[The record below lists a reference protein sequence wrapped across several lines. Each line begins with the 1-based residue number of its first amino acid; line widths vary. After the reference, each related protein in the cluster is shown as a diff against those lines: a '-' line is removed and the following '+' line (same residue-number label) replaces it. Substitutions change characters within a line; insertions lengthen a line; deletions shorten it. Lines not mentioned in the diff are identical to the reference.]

1 MFVCRDLFLS
11 RTMRTVRTFP
21 SCPFLDHA
29 QIIGF
34 AVFADK
40 PSGFIGE
47 GRNVI
52 RGKIIFQGIPFRR
65 GVRVFRTEGFTYR
78 ATLISPDPLGGGRLE
93 PMPGRADPMI
103 AHVAHKADRIG
114 VDVSIGFRI
123 PFGKQLRP
131 HMKERV
137 LFLPAI
143 GTGRCGGNLFSNR
156 PLPFVTFGAFPFYG
170 L

>member
-1 MFVCRDLFLS
+1 MFVCHDLFLS
-11 RTMRTVRTFP
+11 RTMRAVRTFP

-52 RGKIIFQGIPFRR
+52 RREIIFQGVPFRR
-65 GVRVFRTEGFTYR
+65 GVWVFRAEGFTYR
-78 ATLISPDPLGGGRLE
+78 TAFISPDPLGGGRLK
-93 PMPGRADPMI
+93 PMPGGADPMI

-114 VDVSIGFRI
+114 IDVSVGFRV

-131 HMKERV
+131 HMKECV
-137 LFLPAI
+137 LFFPTI
-143 GTGRCGGNLFSNR
+143 GTG
-156 PLPFVTFGAFPFYG
+156 
-170 L
+170 